1 MKLWLILATALL
13 AYGQEFEV
21 ATIKPAAPLNAAAIQ
36 AGKLN
41 IGQRITGNQV
51 DIGYVSLRAL
61 TIMAYEVK
69 PHQVTAP
76 DWADEQRYDIH
87 GLMPEGA
94 DPKQIPAML
103 RALLKERF
111 KLEVAKTTKELDVF
125 SLEVARDGH
134 KMQPSPELPA
144 APAAE
149 PPKPVAG
156 ERNLEVAGQQLRV
169 NQQAVAGGGVN
180 LNIAGGVTGT
190 QKMSVTPDGRMHL
203 EIERLNMPQFA
214 DTLTTFLDL
223 PVVDH
228 TNLTGS
234 FQVALDMTM
243 ADLLRVSAK
252 VMGASA
258 MAGAQAALAGRG
270 AQLDPGTDI
279 IGAVQKLGLRLNKQ
293 KSPVDMIVVE
303 SANRTPS
310 EN

>member
-1 MKLWLILATALL
+1 MKLTLFALTAALAF
-13 AYGQEFEV
+13 GQEFEV
-21 ATIKPAAPLNAAAIQ
+21 ATIKPAAPINAAAIQ

-51 DIGYVSLRAL
+51 DIGYMSLRAL
-61 TIMAYEVK
+61 TVMAYEVK

-87 GLMPEGA
+87 ALMPEGT

-111 KLEVAKTTKELDVF
+111 KLEVAKTTKDLEVF
-125 SLEVARDGH
+125 SMEVAKDGH
-134 KMQPSPELPA
+134 KMQPSPEQPA
-144 APAAE
+144 TPVAE
-149 PPKPVAG
+149 PAKPVAG
-156 ERNLEVAGQQLRV
+156 ERNLEIAGQQLRV
-169 NQQAVAGGGVN
+169 NQEAVAGGGMN
-180 LNIAGGVTGT
+180 LNIAGSAAGN

-203 EIERLNMPQFA
+203 EIERMTMPQFA

-228 TNLTGS
+228 TNLAGS
-234 FQVALDMTM
+234 FQVAVDMTM
-243 ADLLRVSAK
+243 ADLLRVSSK

-270 AQLDPGTDI
+270 GQLDPGTDI

-293 KSPVDMIVVE
+293 KSPVDMIVIE
-303 SANRTPS
+303 SASRTPS